1 MKSRTPFDKYL
12 QLFLFPETGNLDSR
26 NDNSPDP
33 VLGEKLIR
41 MNWKLDAQVAV
52 EMIRAFDV

>member
-1 MKSRTPFDKYL
+1 MKSRTSLINIYNYF
-12 QLFLFPETGNLDSR
+12 FFPETGNLDSR